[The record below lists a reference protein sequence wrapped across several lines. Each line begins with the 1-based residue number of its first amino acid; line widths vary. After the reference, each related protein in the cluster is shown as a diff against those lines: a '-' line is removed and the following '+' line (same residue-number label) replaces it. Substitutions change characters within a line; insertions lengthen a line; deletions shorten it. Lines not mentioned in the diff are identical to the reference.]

1 MCRMPIPHTMA
12 VPSLRVALLLPPPP
26 PLLLLHAHSFPTAA
40 PIPQMHVLNVLHV
53 LHAQELG
60 A

>member
-1 MCRMPIPHTMA
+1 
-12 VPSLRVALLLPPPP
+12 VALLLPPP